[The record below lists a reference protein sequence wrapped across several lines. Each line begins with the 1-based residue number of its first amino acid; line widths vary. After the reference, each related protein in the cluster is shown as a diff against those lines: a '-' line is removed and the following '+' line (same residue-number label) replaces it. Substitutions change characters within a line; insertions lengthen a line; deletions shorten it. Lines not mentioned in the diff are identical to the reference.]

1 MLYWL
6 EQLGVAVA
14 AITGVLAARG
24 KRVDLFGVVV
34 LAVVTAFGGG
44 TIRDLT
50 LGDSPVF
57 WVRDGNYILT
67 AVAAAL
73 VTFVVARF
81 HEFSVRALLLADA
94 VSLAFF
100 TMIGVKKALIFAAP
114 APVAVTMGIIT
125 GVAGGILR
133 DILTGEIPYV
143 FRKEI
148 YFYATASLCGAVVFV
163 LIHNSLASP
172 QVSVLIGAAVTLR
185 LRRTDRTEDR
195 TAALSTTP
203 PPMAKL
209 QVDDPRRVFR

>member
-67 AVAAAL
+67 AVATAL

-81 HEFSVRALLLADA
+81 HEFSNRALLLADA
-94 VSLAFF
+94 VALAFF
-100 TMIGVKKALIFAAP
+100 TMIGVKKALVFAAP
-114 APVAVTMGIIT
+114 APVAVTMGVIT

-163 LIHNSLASP
+163 WLQHWPFSL
-172 QVSVLIGAAVTLR
+172 LIGAAVTLGLR
-185 LRRTDRTEDR
+185 L
-195 TAALSTTP
+195 AAIRW
-203 PPMAKL
+203 KL
-209 QVDDPRRVFR
+209 ALPLFAENSKFQNPKSK

>member
-14 AITGVLAARG
+14 AITGVLAALG

-67 AVAAAL
+67 AVATAL
-73 VTFVVARF
+73 VTVVVARF
-81 HEFSVRALLLADA
+81 HEFSNRALLFADA

-100 TMIGVKKALIFAAP
+100 TMIGVKKALVFAAP
-114 APVAVTMGIIT
+114 APVAVTMGVIT

-148 YFYATASLCGAVVFV
+148 YFYATASLSGAVVFV
-163 LIHNSLASP
+163 LIHDSLAGAHL
-172 QVSVLIGAAVTLR
+172 SVLIGAAVTLALR
-185 LRRTDRTEDR
+185 L
-195 TAALSTTP
+195 AAIRWKLALPLFNPRQP
-203 PPMAKL
+203 PD
-209 QVDDPRRVFR
+209 VS

>member
-14 AITGVLAARG
+14 AITGVLAGRG

-44 TIRDLT
+44 TIRDLA
-50 LGDSPVF
+50 LGDTPVF
-57 WVRDGNYILT
+57 WVRDGNYIVT
-67 AVAAAL
+67 AVGTAL
-73 VTFVVARF
+73 ATFVVARF
-81 HEFSVRALLLADA
+81 HEFSTRALLLADA

-100 TMIGVKKALIFAAP
+100 TMIGVKKALVFAAP
-114 APVAVTMGIIT
+114 ASVAVTMGVIT

-133 DILTGEIPYV
+133 DTLTGEIPYV

-163 LIHNSLASP
+163 LIHDSLANE
-172 QVSVLIGAAVTLR
+172 QVSVLIGAAVTLALR
-185 LRRTDRTEDR
+185 L
-195 TAALSTTP
+195 AAIRWKLALPDFNPHQP
-203 PPMAKL
+203 PRA
-209 QVDDPRRVFR
+209 D

>member
-44 TIRDLT
+44 TIRDIA
-50 LGDSPVF
+50 LGDVPVF
-57 WVRDGNYILT
+57 WVRDGNYIVT
-67 AVAAAL
+67 AVATAL
-73 VTFVVARF
+73 ATIVVARF
-81 HEFSVRALLLADA
+81 HEFSNRALLLADA

-100 TMIGVKKALIFAAP
+100 TMIGVKKALVFAAP
-114 APVAVTMGIIT
+114 APVAVTMGVIT

-133 DILTGEIPYV
+133 DTLTGEIPYV

-148 YFYATASLCGAVVFV
+148 YFYATASLCGAVVFA
-163 LIHNSLASP
+163 LIRGSLADERA
-172 QVSVLIGAAVTLR
+172 SVLLGAAVTLALR
-185 LRRTDRTEDR
+185 L
-195 TAALSTTP
+195 AAIRWKLALPLFNPRP
-203 PPMAKL
+203 PPRA
-209 QVDDPRRVFR
+209 D

>member
-1 MLYWL
+1 
-6 EQLGVAVA
+6 
-14 AITGVLAARG
+14 
-24 KRVDLFGVVV
+24 
-34 LAVVTAFGGG
+34 
-44 TIRDLT
+44 
-50 LGDSPVF
+50 
-57 WVRDGNYILT
+57 VRDGNYILT

-172 QVSVLIGAAVTLR
+172 QVSVLIGAAVTLSLR
-185 LRRTDRTEDR
+185 L
-195 TAALSTTP
+195 AAIRWKLALPLFTP
-203 PPMAKL
+203 RQPPD
-209 QVDDPRRVFR
+209 VS

>member
-44 TIRDLT
+44 TIRDLA
-50 LGDSPVF
+50 LGDVPVF

-67 AVAAAL
+67 AVATAL
-73 VTFVVARF
+73 ATFVVARF
-81 HEFSVRALLLADA
+81 HEFSTRALLLADA

-100 TMIGVKKALIFAAP
+100 TMVGVKRALVFSAP
-114 APVAVTMGIIT
+114 MPVAVAMGVIT

-133 DILTGEIPYV
+133 DTLTGEIPYV

-148 YFYATASLCGAVVFV
+148 YFYATASRCGAVVFV
-163 LIHNSLASP
+163 LLQRWHVDEQAG
-172 QVSVLIGAAVTLR
+172 VLVGAAVTLTLR
-185 LRRTDRTEDR
+185 LAAIRWKLALPLFNPRQPPRTD
-195 TAALSTTP
+195 
-203 PPMAKL
+203 
-209 QVDDPRRVFR
+209 

>member
-14 AITGVLAARG
+14 AITGVLAGRG
-24 KRVDLFGVVV
+24 KSVDLFGIVV

-44 TIRDLT
+44 TIRDVI
-50 LGDSPVF
+50 LGEIPVF

-67 AVAAAL
+67 AVTAAL
-73 VTFVVARF
+73 GTFVVARF
-81 HEFSVRALLLADA
+81 HPFSNRALLLADA
-94 VSLAFF
+94 VALAFF

-114 APVAVTMGIIT
+114 APVAVTMGVIT

-163 LIHNSLASP
+163 LLQRWHWGVP
-172 QVSVLIGAAVTLR
+172 PSVLVGAGVTLVLR
-185 LRRTDRTEDR
+185 L
-195 TAALSTTP
+195 AAIRWKLALPLFKTP
-203 PPMAKL
+203 
-209 QVDDPRRVFR
+209 

>member
-172 QVSVLIGAAVTLR
+172 QVSVLIGAAVTLSLR
-185 LRRTDRTEDR
+185 L
-195 TAALSTTP
+195 AAIRWKLALPLFTP
-203 PPMAKL
+203 RQPPD
-209 QVDDPRRVFR
+209 VS

>member
-81 HEFSVRALLLADA
+81 HEFSVRALLFADA

-100 TMIGVKKALIFAAP
+100 TMIGVKKALVFAAP

-172 QVSVLIGAAVTLR
+172 QVSVLIGAAVTLSLR
-185 LRRTDRTEDR
+185 L
-195 TAALSTTP
+195 AAIRWKLALPLFTP
-203 PPMAKL
+203 RQPPD
-209 QVDDPRRVFR
+209 VS

>member
-34 LAVVTAFGGG
+34 LAIVTAFGGG
-44 TIRDLT
+44 TIRDLA
-50 LGDSPVF
+50 LGAVPVF
-57 WVRDGNYILT
+57 WVGDGNYVLT
-67 AVAAAL
+67 AVATAL

-81 HEFSVRALLLADA
+81 HEFSNRALLLADA
-94 VSLAFF
+94 VALAFF
-100 TMIGVKKALIFAAP
+100 TMVGVKKALVFGAP
-114 APVAVTMGIIT
+114 APVAVTMGVIT

-133 DILTGEIPYV
+133 DLLTGEIPYV

-163 LIHNSLASP
+163 LVQNSIASAH
-172 QVSVLIGAAVTLR
+172 VSVLIGASVTLALR
-185 LRRTDRTEDR
+185 L
-195 TAALSTTP
+195 AAIRWKLALPLFSPREP
-203 PPMAKL
+203 PE
-209 QVDDPRRVFR
+209 

>member
-14 AITGVLAARG
+14 AITGVLAGRG
-24 KRVDLFGVVV
+24 KSVDLFGVVV

-50 LGDSPVF
+50 LGDTPVF

-73 VTFVVARF
+73 GTFVIARF
-81 HEFSVRALLLADA
+81 HQFSNRALLLADA
-94 VSLAFF
+94 VALAFF
-100 TMIGVKKALIFAAP
+100 TMVGVKKALIFAAP
-114 APVAVTMGIIT
+114 APVAVTMGVVT

-163 LIHNSLASP
+163 FLQRWQWSVP
-172 QVSVLIGAAVTLR
+172 PSVLIGAGVTLALR
-185 LRRTDRTEDR
+185 LAAIRWRLALPIF
-195 TAALSTTP
+195 TA
-203 PPMAKL
+203 
-209 QVDDPRRVFR
+209 Q

>member
-50 LGDSPVF
+50 LGAAPVF
-57 WVRDGNYILT
+57 WVVDGNYILT
-67 AVAAAL
+67 AVAVAL

-81 HEFSVRALLLADA
+81 HEFSVRTLLFADA

-100 TMIGVKKALIFAAP
+100 TMIGVKKALVFAAP
-114 APVAVTMGIIT
+114 APVAVAMGVIT

-133 DILTGEIPYV
+133 DTLTGEIPYV

-148 YFYATASLCGAVVFV
+148 YFYATASLCGAVAFV
-163 LIHNSLASP
+163 LIHGRVAGDHA
-172 QVSVLIGAAVTLR
+172 SVLLGAAVTLALR
-185 LRRTDRTEDR
+185 L
-195 TAALSTTP
+195 AAIRW
-203 PPMAKL
+203 KL
-209 QVDDPRRVFR
+209 ALPVFTGR

>member
-14 AITGVLAARG
+14 AITGVLAGRG
-24 KRVDLFGVVV
+24 KSVDLFGVVV

-44 TIRDLT
+44 TIRDLA
-50 LGDSPVF
+50 LGDAPVF
-57 WVRDGNYILT
+57 WVRDGNYIVVAVVT
-67 AVAAAL
+67 AL
-73 VTFVVARF
+73 MTFVVARF
-81 HEFSVRALLLADA
+81 HEFSNRALLFADA
-94 VSLAFF
+94 VALAFF

-114 APVAVTMGIIT
+114 APVAVTMGVIT

-163 LIHNSLASP
+163 FLQKSLWSVP
-172 QVSVLIGAAVTLR
+172 TSVLIGAGVTLALR
-185 LRRTDRTEDR
+185 L
-195 TAALSTTP
+195 AAIRWRLALP
-203 PPMAKL
+203 LFKA
-209 QVDDPRRVFR
+209 Q